1 MHSVCF
7 LCFRQCQ
14 SLGLRLCSE
23 VAATFER
30 FLSTHWRLVRRPG
43 DEDPLVSLSVLRVQ
57 AVEDVAGLLR
67 CEQRQQELVVIP
79 VPALRWLSTPVQH
92 QLLCGQN
99 ITRQPAANGSQT
111 PSSLGRRV
119 HRFWW
124 RSSLFWWHLPLHEPE
139 SPWAQMLLR
148 KPDKADEST
157 LRIEWWRCGMVEP
170 ENLHLRENIRV
181 SLPVERSNWARQSKT
196 SLCSGGLQVKEKL
209 FVSQRLIERI
219 ANTLCLP
226 LTMVTKHGGLIN
238 DVGAGEE
245 RWERCASANPS
256 LHSGYQM
263 P

>member
-1 MHSVCF
+1 MHWVCF
-7 LCFRQCQ
+7 LCFGQCQ

-23 VAATFER
+23 VAATLER

-67 CEQRQQELVVIP
+67 CEQRQQELVVIL

-99 ITRQPAANGSQT
+99 ITHQPAANGRQT
-111 PSSLGRRV
+111 PSCRRRRV

-124 RSSLFWWHLPLHEPE
+124 QSSLFWWHLPLHEPE

-170 ENLHLRENIRV
+170 KNLRTSTSGRTFERRFQSRDPTERDNPR
-181 SLPVERSNWARQSKT
+181 PVCPPADYKSKK
-196 SLCSGGLQVKEKL
+196 S
-209 FVSQRLIERI
+209 
-219 ANTLCLP
+219 CL
-226 LTMVTKHGGLIN
+226 LAKG
-238 DVGAGEE
+238 
-245 RWERCASANPS
+245 
-256 LHSGYQM
+256 
-263 P
+263 